1 MKGQKREVMRGW
13 VGSGDKGMQVPAGAT
28 RGKDTP
34 WKPPETLLQAG
45 TLIPVQG
52 NQFQTSGLQNSSER
66 VNVYCFKLSICGNL
80 LGWPQV
86 TNISTVYLLKKI
98 NESI

>member
-1 MKGQKREVMRGW
+1 MKGQKREVMRGR

-45 TLIPVQG
+45 TLIPP
-52 NQFQTSGLQNSSER
+52 SEIHIR
-66 VNVYCFKLSICGNL
+66 YLKNCEIICM
-80 LGWPQV
+80 V
-86 TNISTVYLLKKI
+86 FSH
-98 NESI
+98 